1 MLLGSTQSFIFKVG
15 KSEGLL
21 HISATV
27 VYFQDHCRQGEM
39 LALHFTGAPKSVQT
53 ISVCVFVHVPRLTV
67 YCIVLYTHTVL
78 HISICACVC
87 ACMCVYLS
95 TAHVQ
100 LNTRVRVLQF
110 APQCVFVCFV
120 FQALCYFSIEFSL
133 PCISNCCGLKRDR
146 CS

>member
-39 LALHFTGAPKSVQT
+39 LALHFTGAPKSAQT
-53 ISVCVFVHVPRLTV
+53 ISASVSVHVPRLTV
-67 YCIVLYTHTVL
+67 HCIVSYTHTVL
-78 HISICACVC
+78 HISICAYVC
-87 ACMCVYLS
+87 ACICVYLS

-100 LNTRVRVLQF
+100 LNTRARVLQF

-120 FQALCYFSIEFSL
+120 FQALRYFSIEFSL
-133 PCISNCCGLKRDR
+133 PCISNCGGLKRDR